1 MMIPA
6 PLEGEWLWMEE
17 LQAWIPL
24 LKNDN
29 GIPQLLEPQT
39 TRTMSPQ

>member
-1 MMIPA
+1 MIPA

-24 LKNDN
+24 LKSEL
-29 GIPQLLEPQT
+29 G
-39 TRTMSPQ
+39 SPLIEESSEQANL